1 MKVCGVRRRGEG
13 VLYVLCRVGLV
24 CADASQK
31 LQDALD
37 AERRETQAKE
47 KERASLAD
55 QVLQLEK
62 QLEVAKVRRLCM
74 CAHM

>member
-1 MKVCGVRRRGEG
+1 M
-13 VLYVLCRVGLV
+13 

-62 QLEVAKVRRLCM
+62 QLEVAKVGYACVRICE
-74 CAHM
+74 CTHMYVRTYIHIW